1 MANRLTT
8 EQEIA
13 QPAAWAGLLCSLL
26 ALAAFALRAYH
37 LDGQS
42 LWSDEGIS
50 LVRSSRP
57 LGEMLAQMPVEHVP
71 GYFVALHAWIALAG
85 EADFA
90 LRYFS
95 LLPSV
100 WAVALIYRLGADLGG
115 RGAGL
120 AAALLLASSGFQVW
134 YAQEARMY
142 SWLLALGL
150 LATIAYWRLLLR
162 PGWGVWAL
170 YVLAVTGTVYLH
182 YFGFLVPLS
191 HAAFAPIWW
200 LTRRDR
206 RGLVWWVGAGAAAA
220 LLFAPWALRAWALL
234 GFEGWRAPLDPM
246 QAPWLLLRA
255 YTVGETM
262 PAPWDARLPWLYLV
276 LAGLGLFLW
285 TRRNK
290 LAGLFLGTLMIA
302 ALAVV
307 WLLVVRQPDFHVRY
321 PIWISVPLLLL
332 AAGGLFPPQ
341 RRVYRKGRKERKE
354 GAEEEKKETK
364 EGGEEWAGRGRV
376 GAGVGRAIGAGVLA
390 GLVIANG
397 VALDRLYTD
406 TTLHKPDFRG
416 AAQTITAGI
425 GPDDVVLVDGPNPE
439 LVFTHYYAGAAP
451 VHDLRGLEGA
461 SAEEVAAALA
471 AATAGKSTAWE
482 LLYFHA
488 PGPVQVWL
496 ATHGWPSAPSDHN
509 GIRVLAYALDR
520 GPLALQPVGVTFG
533 GALLLAEAGME
544 GPQAIPGALL
554 RVTTRWEVIAPPPDY
569 KFSLRLLGSEGQVL
583 AADDYV
589 PQGWFAPTST
599 WAVGRPATDQHALRL
614 PDDLA
619 PGRYAVTLRLYD
631 PATGMAV
638 ETVAGQ
644 DVPLGEVEIAP

>member
-1 MANRLTT
+1 MTT
-8 EQEIA
+8 R
-13 QPAAWAGLLCSLL
+13 PARAAALVCSLVV
-26 ALAAFALRAYH
+26 LAAFALRVYH

-50 LVRSSRP
+50 LVRSTQP
-57 LGEMLAQMPVEHVP
+57 LAALLAQMPVEHVP
-71 GYFVALHAWIALAG
+71 GYFVMLHAWIALAG
-85 EADFA
+85 VTDFA

-100 WAVALIYRLGADLGG
+100 WAVALIYRLGADLGS

-150 LATIAYWRLLLR
+150 LATIAYWRLLQR
-162 PGWGVWAL
+162 PGWGVWTL

-182 YFGFLVPLS
+182 YFGFLAPLS
-191 HAAFAPIWW
+191 HAAFAPVWW
-200 LTRRDR
+200 LSRRER
-206 RGLVWWVGAGAAAA
+206 RGLVWWAGAGIAAA
-220 LLFAPWALRAWALL
+220 LLFAPWALRAWALF
-234 GFEGWRAPLDPM
+234 GFEGWRAPLDPL
-246 QAPWLLLRA
+246 QVPWLLLRA

-262 PAPWDARLPWLYLV
+262 PAPWDGRLPWLYLG
-276 LAGLGLFLW
+276 LAALGLALW
-285 TRRNK
+285 TRRDRP
-290 LAGLFLGTLMIA
+290 AGLFLGTLMAA

-332 AAGGLFPPQ
+332 AAGGIFPTE
-341 RRVYRKGRKERKE
+341 RVSRKGRTEI
-354 GAEEEKKETK
+354 A
-364 EGGEEWAGRGRV
+364 
-376 GAGVGRAIGAGVLA
+376 RAVIGAGVLA
-390 GLVIANG
+390 GLVVANG
-397 VALDRLYTD
+397 AALQRLYFD
-406 TTLHKPDFRG
+406 SALHKPDYRG
-416 AAQTITAGI
+416 AAQTIIARV

-439 LVFTHYYAGAAP
+439 LVFAHYYAGSAP
-451 VHDLRGLEGA
+451 VHDLRDLEGA
-461 SAEEVAAALA
+461 SPEEVAATLA

-482 LLYFHA
+482 LLYFHT

-509 GIRVLAYALDR
+509 GIRVLAYALER
-520 GPLALQPVGVTFG
+520 GPLALQPVDEAFG
-533 GALLLAEAGME
+533 LALVLAEAGVE
-544 GPQAIPGALL
+544 GPEVAPGALL
-554 RVTTRWEVIAPPPDY
+554 RVTTRWEVVAPPPDY
-569 KFSLRLLGSEGQVL
+569 KFSLRLLSADGQVL
-583 AADDYV
+583 AADDYM

-599 WAVGRPATDQHALRL
+599 WAVGSPAMDQHALRL

-631 PATGMAV
+631 PATGIAV
-638 ETVAGQ
+638 ETAAGQ
-644 DVPLGEVEIAP
+644 DVRLGEVEIAP

>member
-1 MANRLTT
+1 V
-8 EQEIA
+8 
-13 QPAAWAGLLCSLL
+13 CSLI

-50 LVRSSRP
+50 LVRSTLP

-71 GYFVALHAWIALAG
+71 GYFVALHAWIALTG
-85 EADFA
+85 VADFA

-100 WAVALIYRLGADLGG
+100 WAVALIYRLGADLGS

-120 AAALLLASSGFQVW
+120 AAALLLAGSGFQVW
-134 YAQEARMY
+134 YAQEVRMY
-142 SWLLALGL
+142 SWLLALGM
-150 LATIAYWRLLLR
+150 LATIAYWRLLQR
-162 PGWGVWAL
+162 PGWGVWTL

-200 LTRRDR
+200 LGGRDR
-206 RGLVWWVGAGAAAA
+206 RGLIWWAGAGIAAA
-220 LLFAPWALRAWALL
+220 LLFAPWLLRAWALL

-246 QAPWLLLRA
+246 QVPWLLLRA

-262 PAPWDARLPWLYLV
+262 PAPWDARLPWLYLG
-276 LAGLGLFLW
+276 LAALGLALW
-285 TRRNK
+285 TRGRRM
-290 LAGLFLGTLMIA
+290 AGLFLGTLMAA

-321 PIWISVPLLLL
+321 PIFISVPLLLL

-341 RRVYRKGRKERKE
+341 AIHRKGRKERKE
-354 GAEEEKKETK
+354 AAEEVGDSEK
-364 EGGEEWAGRGRV
+364 GEDNGRIGRGGVRRRI
-376 GAGVGRAIGAGVLA
+376 GTTAGVVVLA
-390 GLVIANG
+390 GLMAANG
-397 VALDRLYTD
+397 LALQRLFFD
-406 TTLHKPDFRG
+406 TTLHKPDYRG
-416 AAQTITAGI
+416 AAQSIMARV

-439 LVFTHYYAGAAP
+439 LVFAHYYAGPAP

-461 SAEEVAAALA
+461 SAEEVAATLA
-471 AATAGKSTAWE
+471 AATVGKSTAWE
-482 LLYFHA
+482 LLYFHT

-496 ATHGWPSAPSDHN
+496 ATQGWPSAPSDHN

-520 GPLALQPVGVTFG
+520 GPLALQPVSVSFGPALTLAAAGV
-533 GALLLAEAGME
+533 E
-544 GPQAIPGALL
+544 GPEAAPGALL
-554 RVTTRWEVIAPPPDY
+554 RVTTRWEVVAPPPDY
-569 KFSLRLLGSEGQVL
+569 KFSLRLLGGEGQVL

-599 WAVGRPATDQHALRL
+599 WAVGSPAHDQHALRL
-614 PDDLA
+614 PNDLA
-619 PGRYAVTLRLYD
+619 AGRYAITLRLYD
-631 PATGMAV
+631 PATGFAV
-638 ETVAGQ
+638 ETAAGQ
-644 DVPLGEVEIAP
+644 DVPLGEVEIGP

>member
-1 MANRLTT
+1 MAR
-8 EQEIA
+8 
-13 QPAAWAGLLCSLL
+13 PVAWAGPLCSLVV
-26 ALAAFALRAYH
+26 LAAFALRAYH

-50 LVRSSRP
+50 LVRSLRP

-71 GYFVALHAWIALAG
+71 GYFVALHAWIALVG
-85 EADFA
+85 ETDFA

-100 WAVALIYRLGADLGG
+100 WAVALIYRLGTDLGS

-120 AAALLLASSGFQVW
+120 AAALLLASNGFQVW

-150 LATIAYWRLLLR
+150 LATIAYWRLLHR

-170 YVLAVTGTVYLH
+170 YAPAVTATVYLH
-182 YFGFLVPLS
+182 YFGFLAPLS

-200 LTRRDR
+200 LRGRDR
-206 RGLVWWVGAGAAAA
+206 RGLVWWAGAGAAAA
-220 LLFAPWALRAWALL
+220 LLFTPWALRAWALL
-234 GFEGWRAPLDPM
+234 GFEGWRAPLDPI

-262 PAPWDARLPWLYLV
+262 PAPWDARLPWLYLALV
-276 LAGLGLFLW
+276 GLGLYFW
-285 TRRNK
+285 IRRRGP
-290 LAGLFLGTLMIA
+290 AGLFLGTLMVA

-321 PIWISVPLLLL
+321 PIWISAPLLLL

-341 RRVYRKGRKERKE
+341 RMANRKGRKE
-354 GAEEEKKETK
+354 GAEE
-364 EGGEEWAGRGRV
+364 GGEKGEREGRTGRGAV
-376 GAGVGRAIGAGVLA
+376 LGTVIGAGVLA
-390 GLVIANG
+390 GLVAANG
-397 VALDRLYTD
+397 MALQRLYFD
-406 TTLHKPDFRG
+406 SALHKPDFRG
-416 AAQTITAGI
+416 AAQTITAGV

-439 LVFTHYYAGAAP
+439 LVFAHYYTGAAP
-451 VHDLRGLEGA
+451 VHDLRALEGA
-461 SAEEVAAALA
+461 AAEEVAATLA

-520 GPLALQPVGVTFG
+520 APLTLRPVGVAFG
-533 GALLLAEAGME
+533 PALVLAEAGVE
-544 GPQAIPGALL
+544 GPQAAPGALL
-554 RVTTRWEVIAPPPDY
+554 RVTTHWEVTAPPLDY

-589 PQGWFAPTST
+589 PQSWFAPTST
-599 WAVGRPATDQHALRL
+599 WAVGSPATDQHALRL

-631 PATGMAV
+631 PATGAAL
-638 ETVAGQ
+638 ETAAGQ